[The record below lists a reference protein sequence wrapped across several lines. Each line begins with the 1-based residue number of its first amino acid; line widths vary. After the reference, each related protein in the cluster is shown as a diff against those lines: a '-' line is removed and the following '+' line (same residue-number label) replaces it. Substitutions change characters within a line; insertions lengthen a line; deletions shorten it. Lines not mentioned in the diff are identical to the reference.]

1 MSIATQ
7 TETATGLPRAGGGNY
22 ADGEA
27 GEQGTPAAIAVDTIQ
42 DGLLDVQVHQP
53 AEGQEAVIA
62 KVGFCRKPGLGNW
75 AWLPALGFL
84 RSFEPTATPRLRIW
98 KKNPKGKGEGG

>member
-1 MSIATQ
+1 VSIATQ
-7 TETATGLPRAGGGNY
+7 TETATGLRRAGGGNY

-53 AEGQEAVIA
+53 AEGQEAA
-62 KVGFCRKPGLGNW
+62 TMTLYDLRHADEHGKPD
-75 AWLPALGFL
+75 A
-84 RSFEPTATPRLRIW
+84 PRLDHWQSMRL
-98 KKNPKGKGEGG
+98 